1 MKRTLVLLFG
11 LLLAGPV
18 AAACFV
24 LYDAADRLIYRGEQ
38 PPLQPIG
45 GSYSAAVSSR
55 FPGAHLVI
63 SESGS
68 CVALDLI
75 SAEGRARAAGREALA
90 AARVR
95 SLYSAAGPTAA
106 ELEPPPAPPAPAPAP
121 NPPAEP
127 LPARAASQ
135 PQPIAVEPQSQTVIY
150 VPLAPH
156 YGRRPPY
163 YDSRPQPPVGPK
175 DDCGQGNFAFCRDG
189 RPAPNTSQF
198 RYGSDGK
205 LDSGR

>member
-1 MKRTLVLLFG
+1 MKRNALGLLVLMV
-11 LLLAGPV
+11 AGPA
-18 AAACFV
+18 AAACYQ
-24 LYDAADRLIYRGEQ
+24 LYDATDRLIYRGER
-38 PPLQPIG
+38 PPLPLGG
-45 GSYSAAVSSR
+45 GSPSAAVQTR

-63 SESGS
+63 SEGRW
-68 CVALDLI
+68 CEALDLI
-75 SAEGRARAAGREALA
+75 SAEGRARAAGREAIA
-90 AARVR
+90 TARVR

-135 PQPIAVEPQSQTVIY
+135 PQTIAPEPQSQTVIY
-150 VPLAPH
+150 VPVAPH